1 MNGNR
6 PKHFGLLLR
15 CGGRTHSARF
25 SNSGISILIAAPL
38 ANNGLA
44 KAVPMIVAVVQF
56 NTPQIWLRS
65 TIRQTRGE
73 YMLVKNKVLRVLLV
87 EDNSSDARLLR
98 EMFSREKQGSFEL
111 THVTHMHEAEIRLSK
126 GDVDI
131 VLLDMGLPDGHG
143 IDILRRARAAAP
155 AVVMLVLTGLED
167 EALAAEA
174 MKEGAQDYLIKGQ
187 IESRALPQ
195 ALRHAIERQRMQAE
209 ADLMR
214 NNEIKLRDDFLSH
227 VSHELRSPL
236 TSIYSFN
243 SIIADGL
250 AGQTTPQQD
259 EYLQIILRNV
269 GQLRAM
275 IEDLLE
281 VTQERTGK
289 LLLELQSVSVNEA
302 ATYAVDTVK
311 GAAKQQEITLSF
323 LPSAGLP
330 SAFADA
336 TRVRQILT
344 ILLDNAVKFT
354 PAGGTVTVKAREYE
368 KDASMVLI
376 EVSDTGCGIKPGET
390 ERVFEHLYQ
399 VTDPGS
405 AGRRGLGLGLH
416 IAKDLVTR
424 QGGEIWVTSVP
435 GKGSLFSFTLP
446 MFSLASLIRPI
457 LVEQKEP
464 RYSMALFV
472 AQVESRDGS
481 PDVPRKVLD
490 GARLIL
496 QQCLGGDTAV
506 LLPSIGPVGEHKLF
520 SVVANRQQRD
530 AERIESRII
539 EQLDSHQEFQ
549 SDKFAVTFSHIF
561 LPPMSREANES
572 METFAERA
580 AVKVRDQVIN
590 AVAA

>member
-1 MNGNR
+1 M
-6 PKHFGLLLR
+6 LLK
-15 CGGRTHSARF
+15 
-25 SNSGISILIAAPL
+25 NQILH
-38 ANNGLA
+38 
-44 KAVPMIVAVVQF
+44 
-56 NTPQIWLRS
+56 
-65 TIRQTRGE
+65 
-73 YMLVKNKVLRVLLV
+73 VLLV

-111 THVTHMHEAEIRLSK
+111 THVTHMREAEIRLSK

-143 IDILRRARAAAP
+143 IEILRRARAAAP
-155 AVVMLVLTGLED
+155 AVVMIVLTGLED
-167 EALAAEA
+167 EAVAAEA
-174 MKEGAQDYLIKGQ
+174 MKKGAQDYLIKGQ
-187 IESRALPQ
+187 IENRALPQ
-195 ALRHAIERQRMQAE
+195 ALRHAMERQRMQAE

-214 NNEIKLRDDFLSH
+214 KNEIKLRDDFISH

-289 LLLELQSVSVNEA
+289 LTIELQPVSVNEA
-302 ATYAVDTVK
+302 AAYAVDTVK
-311 GAAKQQEITLSF
+311 GSAKQQEITLSF
-323 LPSAGLP
+323 FPTAGLS

-354 PAGGTVTVKAREYE
+354 PAGGTVTIKAREYE
-368 KDASMVLI
+368 KDTSMVLI
-376 EVSDTGCGIKPGET
+376 EVSDTGCGIKPEET
-390 ERVFEHLYQ
+390 GRVFEHLYQ

-424 QGGEIWVTSVP
+424 QGGKIWVTSLP

-446 MFSLASLIRPI
+446 IFSLARLIRQI
-457 LVEQKEP
+457 LAEQKEP
-464 RYSMALFV
+464 GSLIALFK
-472 AQVESRDGS
+472 AQIESRDGS
-481 PDVPRKVLD
+481 PDVPRQVLD
-490 GARLIL
+490 AARLIL
-496 QQCLGGDTAV
+496 QQSLCADTAI
-506 LLPSIGPVGEHKLF
+506 LLPSMGPVDKNLF
-520 SVVANRQQRD
+520 FLVANTQQRG
-530 AERIESRII
+530 AEIIGKRIR
-539 EQLDSHQEFQ
+539 EQLGCNQEFP
-549 SDKFAVTFSHIF
+549 SDNFAISI
-561 LPPMSREANES
+561 
-572 METFAERA
+572 
-580 AVKVRDQVIN
+580 
-590 AVAA
+590 

>member
-1 MNGNR
+1 
-6 PKHFGLLLR
+6 
-15 CGGRTHSARF
+15 
-25 SNSGISILIAAPL
+25 
-38 ANNGLA
+38 
-44 KAVPMIVAVVQF
+44 
-56 NTPQIWLRS
+56 
-65 TIRQTRGE
+65 
-73 YMLVKNKVLRVLLV
+73 MLVKNKLLHVLLV
-87 EDNSSDARLLR
+87 EDNSSDVRLLR

-111 THVTHMHEAEIRLSK
+111 THVTHMREAEIQLSK

-155 AVVMLVLTGLED
+155 AVVMIVLTGLED

-187 IESRALPQ
+187 IENRALPQ
-195 ALRHAIERQRMQAE
+195 ALRHAMERQRMQAE

-214 NNEIKLRDDFLSH
+214 TNEIKLRDEFLSH

-275 IEDLLE
+275 IDDLLE
-281 VTQERTGK
+281 VTQAHSGK
-289 LLLELQSVSVNEA
+289 LTLELQSVSVSEA
-302 ATYAVDTVK
+302 AAYAVDTLS

-323 LPSAGLP
+323 LPSAALP

-368 KDASMVLI
+368 KDGSMVLI
-376 EVSDTGCGIKPGET
+376 EVSDTGCGIEPEET

-424 QGGEIWVTSVP
+424 QGGKIWVASLP

-446 MFSLASLIRPI
+446 IFSLASLIRPV
-457 LVEQKEP
+457 LAEQKEAGNLV
-464 RYSMALFV
+464 ALFE
-472 AQVESRDGS
+472 AQIESRDGS
-481 PDVPRKVLD
+481 PDVPTQVLD
-490 GARLIL
+490 VARLIL
-496 QQCLGGDTAV
+496 QQSLRVDTAI
-506 LLPSIGPVGEHKLF
+506 LLPSIGPVNEHKLF
-520 SVVANRQQRD
+520 FLVANTQQRG
-530 AERIESRII
+530 AEIIGKRIR
-539 EQLDSHQEFQ
+539 EQLGCNQEFP
-549 SDKFAVTFSHIF
+549 SDKFTISISHVF
-561 LPPMSREANES
+561 LPPTSRETNES
-572 METFAERA
+572 METLAERTA
-580 AVKVRDQVIN
+580 AEVRDQIN
-590 AVAA
+590 NTVCLHGAA